1 MYLSFGNKHKK
12 GYIMN
17 TKETL
22 LELIDEKIN
31 CLTMKDHIFLSQRLC
46 LPYDFEYLSNSVS
59 KTAYDRLELNKDY
72 KGNTFIVI
80 TRVYDYHD
88 ARIIHYSEFFDR
100 EEVQENISELKT
112 KFEDIVYDIDL
123 DTYKDNMSKNLFEL
137 IGLITAYNIMT
148 KKN

>member
-1 MYLSFGNKHKK
+1 
-12 GYIMN
+12 MN

-46 LPYDFEYLSNSVS
+46 LPNNFEYLSNSVS

-88 ARIIHYSEFFDR
+88 ARIIHYSEFFDC
-100 EEVQENISELKT
+100 EEVQENISELKMQ
-112 KFEDIVYDIDL
+112 FWNIVHEIDL
-123 DTYKDNMSKNLFEL
+123 GTYEDKMSKHLFEL
-137 IGLITAYNIMT
+137 IGLITAYEIMT

>member
-1 MYLSFGNKHKK
+1 
-12 GYIMN
+12 MN
-17 TKETL
+17 NREKL

-46 LPYDFEYLSNSVS
+46 LPYDFEYLGDSVS

>member
-1 MYLSFGNKHKK
+1 MNNKEK
-12 GYIMN
+12 
-17 TKETL
+17 L
-22 LELIDEKIN
+22 LEIIDEKIN
-31 CLTMKDHIFLSQRLC
+31 CLTMKDHIFLSQRLLC
-46 LPYDFEYLSNSVS
+46 LPYDFEYLSDAVS
-59 KTAYDRLELNKDY
+59 KTAYDRLGLNQDY

-88 ARIIHYSEFFDR
+88 ATIIHYSEFFNRD
-100 EEVQENISELKT
+100 EVQENISELKT

-137 IGLITAYNIMT
+137 IGLITAYEIMT

>member
-1 MYLSFGNKHKK
+1 
-12 GYIMN
+12 MN
-17 TKETL
+17 NREKL

-31 CLTMKDHIFLSQRLC
+31 CLTMRDHIFLSQRLC
-46 LPYDFEYLSNSVS
+46 LPYDFEYLSDSVS
-59 KTAYDRLELNKDY
+59 KTAYDRLELGRDY

-137 IGLITAYNIMT
+137 IGLITAYQIMT

>member
-1 MYLSFGNKHKK
+1 MNNKEK
-12 GYIMN
+12 
-17 TKETL
+17 L

-46 LPYDFEYLSNSVS
+46 LPYDFEYLSDSVS

-88 ARIIHYSEFFDR
+88 ALIIHYSDFFDC
-100 EEVQENISELKT
+100 EEVQENISLIQMQ
-112 KFEDIVYDIDL
+112 FWNIVRKIDL
-123 DTYKDNMSKNLFEL
+123 ATYEDKMSKHLFEL
-137 IGLITAYNIMT
+137 IGLITAYEIMT

>member
-1 MYLSFGNKHKK
+1 
-12 GYIMN
+12 MN
-17 TKETL
+17 NREKL

>member
-1 MYLSFGNKHKK
+1 
-12 GYIMN
+12 MN
-17 TKETL
+17 NREKL

-46 LPYDFEYLSNSVS
+46 LPYDFEYLSDSVS

>member
-1 MYLSFGNKHKK
+1 
-12 GYIMN
+12 MN
-17 TKETL
+17 NREKL

-59 KTAYDRLELNKDY
+59 KTAYDRLELNNNY

-88 ARIIHYSEFFDR
+88 AKIIHYSEFFDCD
-100 EEVQENISELKT
+100 EVQENISELKMQ
-112 KFEDIVYDIDL
+112 FWNIVHEIDL
-123 DTYKDNMSKNLFEL
+123 ETYADLMSKHLFEL
-137 IGLITAYNIMT
+137 IGLITAYEIMT

>member
-1 MYLSFGNKHKK
+1 MNNKEK
-12 GYIMN
+12 
-17 TKETL
+17 L

-46 LPYDFEYLSNSVS
+46 LPYDFEYLSDAVS
-59 KTAYDRLELNKDY
+59 KTAYDRLGLNQDY

-88 ARIIHYSEFFDR
+88 ATIIHYSEFFDR
-100 EEVQENISELKT
+100 EEVQENISELKMQ
-112 KFEDIVYDIDL
+112 FWDIVHEIDL
-123 DTYKDNMSKNLFEL
+123 MTYADKMSKHLFEL
-137 IGLITAYNIMT
+137 IGLITAYEIMT

>member
-1 MYLSFGNKHKK
+1 
-12 GYIMN
+12 MN
-17 TKETL
+17 NREKL

-31 CLTMKDHIFLSQRLC
+31 CLTMRDHIFLSQRLC
-46 LPYDFEYLSNSVS
+46 LPYNFEYLNDSVS
-59 KTAYDRLELNKDY
+59 KTAYDRLDLGKDY

-88 ARIIHYSEFFDR
+88 AKIIHYSEFFDR

-112 KFEDIVYDIDL
+112 KFCDIVNDIDVESYT
-123 DTYKDNMSKNLFEL
+123 DIMSKHLFEL
-137 IGLITAYNIMT
+137 IGLITAYEIMT

>member
-1 MYLSFGNKHKK
+1 
-12 GYIMN
+12 MN
-17 TKETL
+17 NREKL

-31 CLTMKDHIFLSQRLC
+31 CLTMKDLIFLSQRLC
-46 LPYDFEYLSNSVS
+46 LPNEFEYLSNSVS
-59 KTAYDRLELNKDY
+59 KTAYDRLGLNQDY

-100 EEVQENISELKT
+100 EEVQENISELKV
-112 KFEDIVYDIDL
+112 KFEDIVNDIDL

-137 IGLITAYNIMT
+137 IGLITAYEIMT
-148 KKN
+148 RKN

>member
-1 MYLSFGNKHKK
+1 
-12 GYIMN
+12 
-17 TKETL
+17 
-22 LELIDEKIN
+22 
-31 CLTMKDHIFLSQRLC
+31 MKDHIFLSQRLC